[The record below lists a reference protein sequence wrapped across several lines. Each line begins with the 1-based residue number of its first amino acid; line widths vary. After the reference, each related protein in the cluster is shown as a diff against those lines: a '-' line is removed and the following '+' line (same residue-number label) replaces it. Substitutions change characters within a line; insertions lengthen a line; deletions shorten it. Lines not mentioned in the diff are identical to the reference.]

1 MSDSSLT
8 TERFANARRADV
20 IQPGDVIANKYLVRT
35 VLGRERGLLL
45 DATHTETDHRV
56 VIKLLPAGHGD
67 DKEVERFRREGR
79 ALAKLQSEHVA
90 RIIDVGSQADGSFY
104 LVRQHLEGIDLAQYL
119 RQSGPLPL
127 AHAVLLIA
135 QAAEAVAEA
144 HGHGVILRELAP
156 THLFMTQRAG
166 GAPVLKVVDFGTAKP
181 KHGAGPEAGGELTAT
196 AMFGISPYA
205 SPELVRKAKNLD
217 FRMDVWSLGAIFY
230 EMLAGRPPFN
240 GELAMLMLQI
250 TKEDLMPLSSFRSD
264 LPPEIDQI
272 IGWAMAK
279 DVDGRFRNVHAFMH
293 ALLPYAPV
301 EAQMLIERIGHIT
314 RAARTRRQGEGA
326 ELAARQ
332 PPVVIAPA
340 VMPAPAAPPPM
351 PAMSQAPAV
360 LPPPAM
366 PAILPPPAM
375 PPMAAVSQAPA
386 VNEGN
391 APVAAESSAAPA
403 APRADEVVAAAAA
416 PPPAVKAAQPK
427 REWSSFANGLAF
439 MSGAIPVLLGVLI
452 LAAGL
457 PAKGGAKTAS
467 AEQTRDAV
475 EATAAP
481 AGEAGSS
488 ATAHK
493 EGSPSSSDS
502 DDAASHAKATPMHSK
517 AKASKRTVAARKA
530 SKADSGQELPEME
543 DASSDDAPSAGGG
556 TGTLFAVATGGNCA
570 FSVNGASK
578 GTSASVKLA
587 LPAGTYSVA
596 CKRAS
601 GEAISKSVTVKEG
614 QAAFATFKSQ
624 EST

>member
-156 THLFMTQRAG
+156 THLFMT
-166 GAPVLKVVDFGTAKP
+166 
-181 KHGAGPEAGGELTAT
+181 
-196 AMFGISPYA
+196 
-205 SPELVRKAKNLD
+205 ELVRKAKNLD